1 MGDCEMG
8 RISAN
13 GLDFE
18 YDVTGPDD
26 GEPVVL
32 IMGFGAQ
39 MTAWPDSFRTGM
51 AEAGFR
57 VIRFDNRDAGLS
69 VQFDDAPFPD
79 IPALMEAVEAR
90 QNATSLAP
98 YLLEDMAAD
107 AAAIIDGLGLGSAH
121 IIGAS
126 MGGMIAQILA
136 LNHPSNVRSLTAVM
150 TTSGDWDL
158 PPSEPEALAALIAP
172 AASPAREDVVQKAL
186 KTRSIIGSDP
196 RLRDSDDMLMQRAG
210 FAYDRAFR
218 PIGTVRQYSA
228 ILAQPRWHT
237 RLDSLDLP
245 TLVLHGGRDPLVKAA
260 CGRDIAD
267 RVRGA
272 RYHEIDDWGHDM
284 PSQIIPNLVSEIC
297 DFISD

>member
-1 MGDCEMG
+1 MA

-13 GLDFE
+13 GLEFE
-18 YDVTGPDD
+18 YDETGPKE
-26 GEPVVL
+26 GMPVVL

-39 MTAWPDSFRTGM
+39 MTAWPDIFRLGM

-69 VQFDDAPFPD
+69 VQFDDAPFPN
-79 IPALMEAVEAR
+79 IPALTEAVEAR
-90 QNATSLAP
+90 RDEAALAP

-136 LNHPSNVRSLTAVM
+136 LNHPENVRSLTAVM

-172 AASPAREDVVQKAL
+172 AASPAREDVINKAL

-196 RLRDSDDMLMQRAG
+196 GLRDSDELLMQRAG
-210 FAYDRAFR
+210 AAYERAFR
-218 PIGTVRQYSA
+218 PIGVVRQYSA

-237 RLDSLDLP
+237 RLNALDLP
-245 TLVLHGGRDPLVKAA
+245 TLVLHGAKDPLIKAA

-267 RVRGA
+267 RVPGA
-272 RYHEIDDWGHDM
+272 RYHEIEKWGHDM
-284 PSQIIPNLVSEIC
+284 PSQIIPGLIDEIC
-297 DFISD
+297 ALIKE